1 VRASWRI
8 FAKLSLTSIAGLP
21 TPASSVPAERA
32 VCAVQGAMLCGSGRE
47 TPRSCDL
54 AWLPFCHTGPASKL
68 VRQTGRLME
77 FVAAAILQYTSHR
90 REYVSPFLLA
100 ISDPRSS
107 RHVTALARGPRCT
120 RWCVKA
126 APCVTARHHET
137 TAPLVWPPFPR
148 RLHSRG
154 MSPTHRHTTP
164 RV

>member
-1 VRASWRI
+1 MRASWRI
-8 FAKLSLTSIAGLP
+8 FARLSPASITGSP

-68 VRQTGRLME
+68 VRQMGRLME
-77 FVAAAILQYTSHR
+77 FVAALILQYTSHR
-90 REYVSPFLLA
+90 REYASPFLLA

-107 RHVTALARGPRCT
+107 RHCIGLRTALYKMVPEGLTLRHRPSSRDDRAARLATICAKT
-120 RWCVKA
+120 SLSW
-126 APCVTARHHET
+126 
-137 TAPLVWPPFPR
+137 
-148 RLHSRG
+148 
-154 MSPTHRHTTP
+154 MSHTHRRTTP